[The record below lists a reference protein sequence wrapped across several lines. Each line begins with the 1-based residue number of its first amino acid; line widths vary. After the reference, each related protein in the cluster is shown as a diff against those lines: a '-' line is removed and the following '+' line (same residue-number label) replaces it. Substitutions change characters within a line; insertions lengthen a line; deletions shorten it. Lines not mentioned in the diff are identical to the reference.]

1 MSCKWIGNYKYFETE
16 QSKQHINEY
25 EFGKD
30 IYEIYTKNR
39 KVIACLSLNCIQK
52 IKNINFYLYRNK
64 KNGFDEKLSLG
75 SPSNVNGFFLFS
87 LKKAVNK
94 VI

>member
-16 QSKQHINEY
+16 QSKQHSNEY

-39 KVIACLSLNCIQK
+39 KKVIACLSVNCI
-52 IKNINFYLYRNK
+52 
-64 KNGFDEKLSLG
+64 
-75 SPSNVNGFFLFS
+75 
-87 LKKAVNK
+87 
-94 VI
+94 

>member
-1 MSCKWIGNYKYFETE
+1 MNMNLEKTYMKFIQKIE
-16 QSKQHINEY
+16 
-25 EFGKD
+25 
-30 IYEIYTKNR
+30 
-39 KVIACLSLNCIQK
+39 KVNSCLSVNCIQK

-64 KNGFDEKLSLG
+64 KNGFDEKQSLG
-75 SPSNVNGFFLFS
+75 SPSNVHGFFLFS

>member
-16 QSKQHINEY
+16 QSKQHSNEY

-39 KVIACLSLNCIQK
+39 KGDCMFISKLYS
-52 IKNINFYLYRNK
+52 KNINFYLYRNK

-75 SPSNVNGFFLFS
+75 SPSNVHGFFLFS

>member
-1 MSCKWIGNYKYFETE
+1 MKFIQKIE
-16 QSKQHINEY
+16 
-25 EFGKD
+25 
-30 IYEIYTKNR
+30 
-39 KVIACLSLNCIQK
+39 KVIACLSVNCIQ
-52 IKNINFYLYRNK
+52 NINFYLYRNK

-75 SPSNVNGFFLFS
+75 SPSNVHGFFLFS

>member
-1 MSCKWIGNYKYFETE
+1 MNMNLEKTYMKFMQKIE
-16 QSKQHINEY
+16 
-25 EFGKD
+25 
-30 IYEIYTKNR
+30 
-39 KVIACLSLNCIQK
+39 KVIACLSVNCIQK

-75 SPSNVNGFFLFS
+75 SPSNVHGFFLFS

>member
-52 IKNINFYLYRNK
+52 IKISTSIYIEIKRMVSMK
-64 KNGFDEKLSLG
+64 S
-75 SPSNVNGFFLFS
+75 
-87 LKKAVNK
+87 
-94 VI
+94 

>member
-16 QSKQHINEY
+16 QSKQHSNEY

-39 KVIACLSLNCIQK
+39 KGDCMFISK
-52 IKNINFYLYRNK
+52 LYSKNK
-64 KNGFDEKLSLG
+64 KISTSIYIEIKRMVLMKS
-75 SPSNVNGFFLFS
+75 
-87 LKKAVNK
+87 
-94 VI
+94 

>member
-1 MSCKWIGNYKYFETE
+1 MSCKWIGNYKYFESE
-16 QSKQHINEY
+16 QSKQHINDY

-75 SPSNVNGFFLFS
+75 SPTTCMVFFFF

>member
-1 MSCKWIGNYKYFETE
+1 MNMNLEKTYMKFIQKIE
-16 QSKQHINEY
+16 
-25 EFGKD
+25 
-30 IYEIYTKNR
+30 
-39 KVIACLSLNCIQK
+39 KVIACLSVNCIQK
-52 IKNINFYLYRNK
+52 KKNINFYLYRNK

-75 SPSNVNGFFLFS
+75 SPNNVHGFFLCS

>member
-16 QSKQHINEY
+16 QSKQHSNEY

-39 KVIACLSLNCIQK
+39 KGDCMFISKLYSKYKKYQLLSISK
-52 IKNINFYLYRNK
+52 
-64 KNGFDEKLSLG
+64 
-75 SPSNVNGFFLFS
+75 
-87 LKKAVNK
+87 
-94 VI
+94 

>member
-1 MSCKWIGNYKYFETE
+1 MNMNLEKTYMKFIQKIE
-16 QSKQHINEY
+16 
-25 EFGKD
+25 
-30 IYEIYTKNR
+30 
-39 KVIACLSLNCIQK
+39 KVIACLSVNCIQ
-52 IKNINFYLYRNK
+52 NINFYLYRNK

-75 SPSNVNGFFLFS
+75 SPSNVHGFFLFS

>member
-16 QSKQHINEY
+16 QSKQHSNEY

-39 KVIACLSLNCIQK
+39 KGDCMFISK
-52 IKNINFYLYRNK
+52 LYFK
-64 KNGFDEKLSLG
+64 K
-75 SPSNVNGFFLFS
+75 
-87 LKKAVNK
+87 
-94 VI
+94 

>member
-1 MSCKWIGNYKYFETE
+1 MNMNLEKTYMKFIQNIE
-16 QSKQHINEY
+16 
-25 EFGKD
+25 
-30 IYEIYTKNR
+30 
-39 KVIACLSLNCIQK
+39 KVIACLSVNCIQK
-52 IKNINFYLYRNK
+52 KKYINFYLYRNK

-75 SPSNVNGFFLFS
+75 SPSNVHGFFLFS

>member
-16 QSKQHINEY
+16 KSKQHSNEY

-64 KNGFDEKLSLG
+64 KNGFDEKLSLESPNNVHG
-75 SPSNVNGFFLFS
+75 SFFFS
-87 LKKAVNK
+87 LSRKQL
-94 VI
+94 IR

>member
-1 MSCKWIGNYKYFETE
+1 MNMNLEKTYMKFIQKIE
-16 QSKQHINEY
+16 
-25 EFGKD
+25 
-30 IYEIYTKNR
+30 
-39 KVIACLSLNCIQK
+39 KVIACLSVNCIQK
-52 IKNINFYLYRNK
+52 KKNINFYLYRNK

-75 SPSNVNGFFLFS
+75 SPNNVHGFFLFS

>member
-1 MSCKWIGNYKYFETE
+1 MNMNLEKTYMKFIQKIE
-16 QSKQHINEY
+16 
-25 EFGKD
+25 
-30 IYEIYTKNR
+30 
-39 KVIACLSLNCIQK
+39 KVIACLSVNCIKK

-64 KNGFDEKLSLG
+64 KNCFDEKLSLG
-75 SPSNVNGFFLFS
+75 SQSNVHGFFLFS